1 MIVRQT
7 RTVRRTGFTLME
19 VLVVVAILVILAGV
33 GSVAV
38 FSYLEKS
45 KLNAAELQIK
55 NIETAVQAYK
65 IDPKHGSFP
74 ETLAVLSYPSIA
86 SMYGSYR
93 VQAAADQVRAAWA
106 EARTHAVNEGRPY
119 RFSIVPNK
127 RNFRV
132 APVGSNYW
140 SGRGDGATNDTDNPP
155 YIL

>member
-74 ETLAVLSYPSIA
+74 ETLDALTV
-86 SMYGSYR
+86 
-93 VQAAADQVRAAWA
+93 A
-106 EARTHAVNEGRPY
+106 EEGRPASLEPGQLIDPWGNRY
-119 RFSIVPNK
+119 QMDPNTLSRTGK
-127 RNFRV
+127 PHIYSNGPPGSGQVIQNFI
-132 APVGSNYW
+132 PGQ
-140 SGRGDGATNDTDNPP
+140 
-155 YIL
+155 